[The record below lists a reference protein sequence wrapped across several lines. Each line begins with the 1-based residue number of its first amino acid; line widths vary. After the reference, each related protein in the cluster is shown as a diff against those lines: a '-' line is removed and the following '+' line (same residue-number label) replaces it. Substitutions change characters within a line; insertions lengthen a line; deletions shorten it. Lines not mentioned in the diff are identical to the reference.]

1 MFRQRINPRT
11 TNCEITFAA
20 AFFILSLGGLEQVL
34 HSLALMLGLVLFCAL
49 SLENI
54 MWL

>member
-20 AFFILSLGGLEQVL
+20 AFFILSLV
-34 HSLALMLGLVLFCAL
+34 ALSRYFILLFLRLGLYYFVPCL
-49 SLENI
+49 
-54 MWL
+54 